1 MTRDDLAPLGESESF
16 PCPLCGGGG
25 LLPVFDAGE
34 AAFRAESI
42 RCPQC
47 NGSGYG
53 PPPPSL
59 DREVSHCLQRLAAW
73 AHRDCQKEEN

>member
-16 PCPLCGGGG
+16 PCPSCGGSG
-25 LLPVFDAGE
+25 LEETGNGDVILCK
-34 AAFRAESI
+34 I
-42 RCPQC
+42 RCDFC

-59 DREVSHCLQRLAAW
+59 DRERSHCLQRLSAW
-73 AHRDCQKEEN
+73 AHRDCQKQEN